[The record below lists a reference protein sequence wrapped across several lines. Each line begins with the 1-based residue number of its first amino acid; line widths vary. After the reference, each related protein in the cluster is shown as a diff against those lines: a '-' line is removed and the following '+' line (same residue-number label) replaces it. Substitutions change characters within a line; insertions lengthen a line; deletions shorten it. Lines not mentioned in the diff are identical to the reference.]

1 MRPDPLLE
9 KNVNPKI
16 KELLGQITTLED
28 ELRAALREQETQ
40 LLYQFKGK
48 RVEFEGS
55 IRETHR
61 KLKRS
66 LWRWIVT
73 DRPQN
78 FLTGPIIYS
87 LIVPLAVLD
96 LCVTFYQASCFP
108 IYKIAKVRRADYI
121 AIDRQH
127 LAYLNGFERFHCTYC
142 AYANGL
148 IAYAA
153 EIVARTEQYFC
164 PIKHARQLF
173 SSHSRYERFLA
184 YGEAADYH
192 AKLEEFR
199 LALEKEIKN

>member
-1 MRPDPLLE
+1 MKKLAAGNW
-9 KNVNPKI
+9 KMN
-16 KELLGQITTLED
+16 GTA
-28 ELRAALREQETQ
+28 AALSEVSALLAAHPAPDCEMLLCPPATLVAQMAALEADLKEAVHEQESRVFFQ
-40 LLYQFKGK
+40 IKGK

-121 AIDRQH
+121 ALDRQH
-127 LAYLNGFERFHCTYC
+127 LEDLMDLLQMKRGVQMHHRRLVRYQE
-142 AYANGL
+142 
-148 IAYAA
+148 IAVRWRLKRHSYF
-153 EIVARTEQYFC
+153 RQSPLQMSRSQY
-164 PIKHARQLF
+164 Q
-173 SSHSRYERFLA
+173 
-184 YGEAADYH
+184 
-192 AKLEEFR
+192 
-199 LALEKEIKN
+199 

>member
-1 MRPDPLLE
+1 L
-9 KNVNPKI
+9 NPKI

-40 LLYQFKGK
+40 LFYQFKGK

-96 LCVTFYQASCFP
+96 LCVTFYQASCDLQNCQGT
-108 IYKIAKVRRADYI
+108 ARRLH
-121 AIDRQH
+121 RH
-127 LAYLNGFERFHCTYC
+127 
-142 AYANGL
+142 
-148 IAYAA
+148 
-153 EIVARTEQYFC
+153 
-164 PIKHARQLF
+164 
-173 SSHSRYERFLA
+173 
-184 YGEAADYH
+184 
-192 AKLEEFR
+192 
-199 LALEKEIKN
+199 